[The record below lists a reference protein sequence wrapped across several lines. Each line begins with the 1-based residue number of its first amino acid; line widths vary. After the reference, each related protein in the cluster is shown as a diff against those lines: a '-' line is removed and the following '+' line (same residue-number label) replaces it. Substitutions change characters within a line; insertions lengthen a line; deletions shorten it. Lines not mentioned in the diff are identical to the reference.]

1 MINLLP
7 LDTRIERQYG
17 RKNRVLIGYVIALLT
32 TALLVAI
39 VMLGSLQFF
48 GTDQSALKNEIEE
61 NNSTITALQAKTANL
76 NQTVARL
83 DTVNKLYDSGISFS
97 ELVPKIGSL
106 LPGGT
111 VLNALSLTGE
121 STDTLNLDV
130 DLERPELAAVLAKNL
145 VDSELF
151 EAADIGTISPKGG
164 EEDRYKYGTTIRV
177 SFVGSAEAKRK
188 AEAAAAAEAARKAE
202 EAAEASKTQ

>member
-7 LDTRIERQYG
+7 SETRIERQFG
-17 RKNRVLIGYVIALLT
+17 RKNRMLIGYATSLLT
-32 TALLVAI
+32 TAILVAV
-39 VMLGSLQFF
+39 VMIGSLQFF
-48 GTDQSALKNEIEE
+48 GTDEAALKSEIEQ
-61 NNSTITALQAKTANL
+61 NNITITSLQSKTADI

-83 DTVNKLYDSGISFS
+83 DTVNKLYDSGVSFS

-106 LPGGT
+106 LPEGT

-130 DLERPELAAVLAKNL
+130 DLERPELSATLVKNL
-145 VDSELF
+145 IDSELF
-151 EAADIGTISPKGG
+151 EAADIGNINPKGSEG
-164 EEDRYKYGTTIRV
+164 EKYRYATTVRV

-188 AEAAAAAEAARKAE
+188 AEAATAAAAAEAAAK
-202 EAAEASKTQ
+202 AAESSAQ

>member
-7 LDTRIERQYG
+7 EEARIERQFG
-17 RKNRVLIGYVIALLT
+17 RKNRILIGYVFSLLI
-32 TALLVAI
+32 TAMLVAI
-39 VMLGSLQFF
+39 VMIGSLQFF
-48 GTDQSALKNEIEE
+48 SIDDSELKEEIAQ
-61 NNSTITALQAKTANL
+61 NNIAIAALQSTTTDI

-83 DTVNKLYDSGISFS
+83 DTVNKLYDSGVSFS

-106 LPGGT
+106 LPEGT
-111 VLNALSLTGE
+111 VLNALSLTGA

-130 DLERPELAAVLAKNL
+130 DLEKPELAATLVRNL

-151 EAADIGTISPKGG
+151 EAADIGNINPKGAEG
-164 EEDRYKYGTTIRV
+164 ERYKYGTTIRV

-188 AEAAAAAEAARKAE
+188 AEAAQAAATAEAAAKAE
-202 EAAEASKTQ
+202 EDKKQ

>member
-7 LDTRIERQYG
+7 EEIRIERQYG
-17 RKNRVLIGYVIALLT
+17 RKNRILVVYVLALLT
-32 TALLVAI
+32 TALLVAT
-39 VMLGSLQFF
+39 VMIGSRQFF
-48 GTDQSALKNEIEE
+48 STDDSAIKTEIEQ
-61 NNSTITALQAKTANL
+61 NNSTITVLQSRTADIN
-76 NQTVARL
+76 TIVARL

-106 LPGGT
+106 LPEGT

-130 DLERPELAAVLAKNL
+130 DLERPELAATLVINL
-145 VDSELF
+145 IDSKLF
-151 EAADIGTISPKGG
+151 EAADIGNINPKGAEG
-164 EEDRYKYGTTIRV
+164 DRYQYGTSVRV

-188 AEAAAAAEAARKAE
+188 AAAALAAAAEEAAAAGAEAK
-202 EAAEASKTQ
+202 KP